1 MILYTS
7 MNRATAQC
15 PFIPE
20 SVTFVYFIKM
30 STYFH
35 TFSPG
40 SPTIQAFS
48 YKTYCLTEYTWRR
61 LQASWRTETTC
72 WWSQPV
78 PPGAPAPTLCG
89 HLLWHFAI
97 QQQSTAPQSVHALL
111 TQVRSMCSWT
121 LPCISS
127 LVTWAVFARGR
138 DAAVPAEGDGDLQTL
153 LCVQACGG
161 ARLMCHIVESC
172 PLTKLNGGLSRLH
185 SADEDAVSWL
195 TS

>member
-89 HLLWHFAI
+89 HLLWRFVTQHQSTVPQSGHALFTQAVADTEGEGQGAMPPPPRSPRPNFAI
-97 QQQSTAPQSVHALL
+97 AKVCRIRLFKKN
-111 TQVRSMCSWT
+111 
-121 LPCISS
+121 I
-127 LVTWAVFARGR
+127 FNF
-138 DAAVPAEGDGDLQTL
+138 
-153 LCVQACGG
+153 CV
-161 ARLMCHIVESC
+161 
-172 PLTKLNGGLSRLH
+172 KYLN
-185 SADEDAVSWL
+185 
-195 TS
+195 